1 MYTAPGRD
9 GSAHCFFF
17 FFFFALSGI
26 SAALLC
32 SSQKKDE
39 RDQIQRDI
47 TSKQPKTYAL
57 QAPLHPLV
65 YLHV

>member
-1 MYTAPGRD
+1 MYTAPDRD
-9 GSAHCFFF
+9 GSVHCFVFF
-17 FFFFALSGI
+17 SLLGI

-57 QAPLHPLV
+57 RAPLHICT
-65 YLHV
+65 H